1 MTGETITTDA
11 AVLWDR
17 GTDWTVETV
26 TLDAPGPL
34 EVRVRIEAAGLC
46 HSDGHLQT
54 GGLPSALPI
63 IGGHEGAGVVEVV
76 GSAVTRVKPG
86 DHVVFSSVPSCGICP
101 SCVSGHQNQC
111 DRLGIMGSGKQL
123 EDQTSRHHARGQDLA
138 LMCLLGTFARHSVV
152 HESQCIRIDDDVPL
166 DVASLLSCA
175 VITGWGAAVHA
186 SGIRPGDDVAV
197 IGVGGVGVN
206 AVQGARFAGAN
217 RIFAIDPVE
226 SKQELALAFGA
237 SHVAGSLDDAYALVK
252 SETKG
257 RLAQRVIVTMDVARG
272 DVLQPILRMTSKLGR
287 IVLCSLAAAGPQ
299 PLTLNLFDL
308 TMREK
313 QIVGTLSGS
322 ANPNLEIPQL
332 LDLYKSGHLDLDN
345 QISKRY
351 ALEEINDGYVD
362 MKNGRNL
369 RGVMLCHPASCT

>member
-1 MTGETITTDA
+1 MGAGAITTEA
-11 AVLWDR
+11 AVLWER
-17 GTDWTVETV
+17 GQDWSVESV
-26 TLDAPGPL
+26 TLDAPGPR
-34 EVRVRIEAAGLC
+34 EVRVRIEATGLC
-46 HSDGHLQT
+46 HSDGHLQS

-63 IGGHEGAGVVEVV
+63 IGGHEGAGVVEDV
-76 GSAVTRVKPG
+76 GAGVTRVKPG

-101 SCVSGHQNQC
+101 SCGSGHQNQC
-111 DRLGIMGSGKQL
+111 DRLGIMGSGMQL
-123 EDQTSRHHARGQDLA
+123 ADQTSRHHACGEDLA

-152 HESQCIRIDDDVPL
+152 HEAQCIRIDGDVPL
-166 DVASLLSCA
+166 DIASLLSCA

-186 SGIRPGDDVAV
+186 SGIRPGDDVVV

-217 RIFAIDPVE
+217 RIFAVDPVE
-226 SKQELALAFGA
+226 SKRDLALKFGA
-237 SHVAGSLDDAYALVK
+237 THVADSIEGAYDLVK

-257 RLAQRVIVTMDVARG
+257 RLAQRVVVTMDVARG

-322 ANPNLEIPQL
+322 ANPNVEIPHL
-332 LDLYKSGHLDLDN
+332 LDLYRAGHLDLDN
-345 QISKRY
+345 QISDHYELEQINEGY
-351 ALEEINDGYVD
+351 AD

-369 RGVMLCHPASCT
+369 RGVMLCHPRT